1 VALVI
6 ALGAITAAVV
16 KLYVDM
22 QAQQASDV
30 SDIPAPKPLPVL
42 KAPPVPQPDFEMSR
56 RSVERQ
62 DPFQRQAETAKARVR
77 QTVQGLVESG
87 GAWWSPWRVIRE
99 VGGSVDR
106 LIRGRQV
113 PEVLEAFGA
122 TTVTVEAGL
131 RSQRTL
137 DYLASVGFD
146 MRGKS
151 AEELSARETFELL
164 SAREIRETS
173 QIESILENLLDKLA
187 TDRAEQAQRRARTKK
202 AGETALLPAPIES
215 RAKAAAVA
223 RIEVVRESPNLVF
236 GHGLLRDGDS
246 RGGQA
251 RWRASP
257 RGAPVG

>member
-1 VALVI
+1 
-6 ALGAITAAVV
+6 
-16 KLYVDM
+16 M
-22 QAQQASDV
+22 
-30 SDIPAPKPLPVL
+30 
-42 KAPPVPQPDFEMSR
+42 
-56 RSVERQ
+56 
-62 DPFQRQAETAKARVR
+62 
-77 QTVQGLVESG
+77 
-87 GAWWSPWRVIRE
+87 IRE

-106 LIRGRQV
+106 LVRGRQV

-122 TTVTVEAGL
+122 TTATVEAGL

-187 TDRAEQAQRRARTKK
+187 TDRAEQAQRRERTKK
-202 AGETALLPAPIES
+202 AGETALVPAPVES
-215 RAKAAAVA
+215 RTNTAAVA
-223 RIEVVRESPNLVF
+223 GIETVQESPDPVS
-236 GHGLLRDGDS
+236 GHGLLLHGDG
-246 RGGQA
+246 RGGQT
-251 RWRASP
+251 RSRASP